1 MAPVSKTSDTPNSA
15 VNRSTNSEN
24 QTPAS
29 ASSDQ
34 GGQANSATRSFSNS
48 SPFVAPKSRWFNT
61 NILGKAVDAF
71 QEDDLLQVMKTSEVL
86 IMRYFWL
93 KPRQIYRWRWNIHY
107 NFKTNFEFLQIVV
120 FLFLSF
126 ELLQH
131 IYSRN

>member
-34 GGQANSATRSFSNS
+34 GGQANSATRSISNS
-48 SPFVAPKSRWFNT
+48 SPFVAPRSRWFNT

-71 QEDDLLQVMKTSEVL
+71 QEDDLLQVMKTL
-86 IMRYFWL
+86 W
-93 KPRQIYRWRWNIHY
+93 K
-107 NFKTNFEFLQIVV
+107 IV
-120 FLFLSF
+120 
-126 ELLQH
+126 ENTQC
-131 IYSRN
+131 